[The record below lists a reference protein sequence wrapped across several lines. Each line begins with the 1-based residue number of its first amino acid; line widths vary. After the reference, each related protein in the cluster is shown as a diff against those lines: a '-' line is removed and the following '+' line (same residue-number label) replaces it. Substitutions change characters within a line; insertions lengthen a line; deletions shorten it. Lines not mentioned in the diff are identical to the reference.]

1 METRIAR
8 SGLYVLV
15 GSVGTK
21 ALALGRNIVIARL
34 LVPEEL
40 GRFALAAATLGVL
53 DALSEP
59 GLRNAA
65 IQADHVTERQLRAV
79 WNALLL
85 RNLVLVV
92 AVWALTPTVVDVLDA
107 PQSASLMRLLAIVPL
122 CRGLA
127 SMSLVLR
134 ERAVDFAPFTRLRV
148 TGQLVETAVAVAAVA
163 ITNSAAGIAVGV
175 VAGVLFE
182 SLASYAVAGF
192 RPSTGLAWSE
202 LRPLLRFGRWVF
214 FSNGLEYLS
223 TNGDD
228 VVLGTISGTGPLGIY
243 RVAYRVANAPTTE
256 ISHVA
261 GRVAFPAFA
270 RRQGLDP
277 EFASAAF
284 TRVLTVSVGLSAPA
298 AAIIAGTSED
308 LVLGL
313 LGSQWREAI
322 APVTILAAAG
332 YLRSIAATGGPLF
345 LGLGRPELDTH
356 MQVIRTVVLFTGLT
370 ILVRAHGAVG
380 ASVASLASVAVLL
393 PVWGHGLRRVGFNPT
408 RALTIIGRSI
418 PAPAAAG
425 GVAFVASSLVEGHL
439 QALIAGVTCGLITWA
454 ILVRL
459 LDRPLFTELRGV
471 VRSLRQIGAA

>member
-21 ALALGRNIVIARL
+21 SLALGRNIVIARL

-65 IQADHVTERQLRAV
+65 IQADHVSQRQLRAV

-92 AVWALTPTVVDVLDA
+92 AIWALTPTVVDVLDA
-107 PQSASLMRLLAIVPL
+107 PEAASLMRLLAVVPL

-148 TGQLVETAVAVAAVA
+148 TGQLVETAVAVAVVA

-192 RPSTGLAWSE
+192 RPSPGLAWSE

-228 VVLGTISGTGPLGIY
+228 VVLGAISGTGPLGIY

-277 EFASAAF
+277 EFASTAF

-356 MQVIRTVVLFTGLT
+356 MQVIRTVVLFTGLM

-393 PVWGHGLRRVGFNPT
+393 PVWGRGLHRVGFNPA

-425 GVAFVASSLVEGHL
+425 GVAFVVSSLIEGHL
-439 QALIAGVTCGLITWA
+439 QALVAGVTCGLITWA

-459 LDRPLFTELRGV
+459 LDRPLFTELGGV